1 MSATSLK
8 AIWDLLREI
17 VLFPLFTFLLFC
29 FLTTAWTCGI
39 YSMLNLFLLWPL
51 GALSFLKY
59 ILTFWPTIF
68 LTSVYNFTV
77 LALWVQNSRVL

>member
-8 AIWDLLREI
+8 AIWELLWEI
-17 VLFPLFTFLLFC
+17 FLFPLFTSLFSC
-29 FLTTAWTCGI
+29 FLMVARTCV
-39 YSMLNLFLLWPL
+39 YSMLDLFLLWPL

-59 ILTFWPTIF
+59 ILTFWPIIF